1 MANGRFSVVSGRA
14 GHEQP
19 VTGPRTAPHPRSGR
33 LSRGPPVPGTWH
45 ARSPVTNRRAQAKAL
60 CFRSGAGE
68 SGRRE
73 ERPPID
79 TVWDGGGPAARRLGT
94 FYFFV
99 PAGVIMPSPGVVL
112 GPGPACHRITPA
124 CGSSVEAAASS
135 GGPPHTAPNRIQ
147 RRTGG
152 SADDAPAH
160 RERTRPERP
169 PKEAGRRRPR

>member
-94 FYFFV
+94 FYFFR
-99 PAGVIMPSPGVVL
+99 PGRCNNAL
-112 GPGPACHRITPA
+112 
-124 CGSSVEAAASS
+124 
-135 GGPPHTAPNRIQ
+135 
-147 RRTGG
+147 
-152 SADDAPAH
+152 
-160 RERTRPERP
+160 
-169 PKEAGRRRPR
+169 AGRRVGSRPRLPSHYAGLRLVRGGRRVERRASTHSAEQDTAPDGRVRRRRPGAPGADATGTAS